1 MIRHLLQ
8 PFDLSREETERILD
22 LASSIEADPTLY
34 QDIAARKRLAT
45 LFYEASTRTRLSHET
60 AMQKLGGDVIGFPS
74 ADVSSVSKG
83 ETVEDT
89 VRVIQVYADIIAMR
103 HPIAGS
109 PMLAAKYSEIPIIN
123 AGDGGNEHPTQTLL
137 DMHTIKKRLGR
148 LDNFTIGFCGDLKYG
163 RTVHSL
169 AKSLT
174 RYTGIKFYF
183 ISPEELKMPKE
194 CITEGMDYVETNS
207 LEDAIGNLDILY
219 MTRIQQERFAS
230 PEEYLKFKGVYILDG
245 EKMKLA
251 KPTMAVLHP
260 LPRVDEIT
268 PEVDDDP
275 RAAYFEQIKSG
286 LHVRMALIMA
296 LLNLK
301 DPKTGDYILD
311 QK

>member
-1 MIRHLLQ
+1 MTRHLLQ
-8 PFDLSREETERILD
+8 PFDLSRAETERILD
-22 LASSIEADPTLY
+22 LASSIEADPALY
-34 QDIAARKRLAT
+34 QDVAARKRLAT

-83 ETVEDT
+83 ETMEDT

-103 HPIAGS
+103 HPTAGA
-109 PMLAAKYSEIPIIN
+109 PMLAAKYSNIPIIN

-183 ISPEELKMPKE
+183 ISPEELRMPKA
-194 CITEGMDYVETNS
+194 CITEGMDYVETDS

-275 RAAYFEQIKSG
+275 RAAYFEQIQSG

-296 LLNLK
+296 LLGLK
-301 DPKTGDYILD
+301 DPKTGKHILD
-311 QK
+311 EQ